1 MNEKVVLITGS
12 ARRIGAAIACHFHE
26 AGYSVA
32 VHYHRSESEAT
43 HLVAAFNASKANSA
57 IAVWGDLSQT
67 ETTDNLIRHVLQ
79 WRGRLDVLI
88 NNASVFSRQ
97 ATDWDTL
104 FAVNVKA
111 PFALSQAAFASLSQT
126 GGCIVNI
133 TDIHATMPLKGYSVY
148 CQSKAALW
156 MQTKSLARE
165 FAPSVR
171 VNAVAPGAM
180 AWPEGEN
187 TLTTAEQAHIIAKTP
202 LRRHG
207 EVQFVAQAVFDLVGQ
222 PFTTGQSLAVD
233 GGRLLFHGF
242 VM

>member
-12 ARRIGAAIACHFHE
+12 ARRIGATIARYFHHS
-26 AGYSVA
+26 GYRVA
-32 VHYHRSESEAT
+32 VHYHRSAPDAAR
-43 HLVAAFNASKANSA
+43 LVASFNESKANSA
-57 IAVWGDLSQT
+57 IAVQGDLSQP
-67 ETTDNLIRHVLQ
+67 ETVTDLIQQVIQ
-79 WRGRLDVLI
+79 WHNRLDVLV

-97 ATDWDTL
+97 TTDWDTM

-111 PFALSQAAFASLSQT
+111 PFALSQAAFLHLSQVS
-126 GGCIVNI
+126 GCIVNI

-156 MQTKSLARE
+156 MQTKSFARE
-165 FAPSVR
+165 FAPTVR

-187 TLTTAEQAHIIAKTP
+187 TLTTEEQTHIIAKTP
-202 LRRHG
+202 LKRHG
-207 EVQFVAQAVFDLVGQ
+207 DAQFIAQAVFDLVKQ

-233 GGRLLFHGF
+233 GGRTL
-242 VM
+242 